1 MKVCLVDS
9 RVKESSVFL
18 ESVQDDVTAV
28 LLDYEN
34 DSFESLLAK
43 IGSAESIAYVAHGT
57 FDDSYS
63 FFKGSSFDML
73 VKEDWQP
80 FFDFVRA
87 VNAVYFD
94 FLGCNMASDDRWKQ
108 VFLWMEESGV
118 KVRASTDATGNLALG
133 GNWILEDG
141 SVDAK
146 ELYFK
151 EGIEKYIGLLVLYN
165 FNSKTNGTTITNVT
179 PLASLTSHAETATD
193 WYSYTSSTYNSNML
207 TYVIGSS
214 IIPYTTSEVYNS
226 TGTYIKFNSYVTSGY
241 TAYLIS
247 PAFTASNYVTFQ
259 FDFGQDGLSGYS
271 SLDNISIGLIPT
283 PSISSIAT
291 SNISAKLTRNFTGG
305 PTALTSLN
313 TFFITFSAT
322 VGNKYCIY
330 VKCYSTAAYD
340 MYMDNFNIL
349 QSSSLLQY
357 TSSNTVTANT
367 IYRITS
373 SPLRISTLA
382 QKTVSGITALSA
394 IDTSTTVTLGYLL
407 FNNEL
412 YKDGSKD
419 TTGGYYAY
427 NGILYNNGTQSTGYY
442 GLNGILYNNGL
453 QVTTG
458 GYYGLNGILYNNG
471 LQVTTGGYYLYNS
484 ILYNNGT
491 QSTGYYLYNS
501 ILYNNGTQ
509 STGYY
514 GLNGILYNNGI
525 QVTTGGYYP
534 YNGML
539 YNNGIKTTVTY
550 YNNYLYYNN
559 DITIGTIA
567 NTWTNMAYGNC
578 VFVAI
583 SSAGQVSTSSD
594 GSSWSVQTAT
604 INCNH
609 LTYGGTLFVAV
620 ASNTIYTSSDGITW
634 NTITVSS
641 NLTKVVYRS
650 SDFIAIAS
658 TEVVTSSDGIV
669 WTVQTA
675 NIGSCT
681 GIAYGANVLVTVSST
696 GTNRI
701 VSYDGSMTPTQVYS
715 MDYNWIDVTYGNG
728 LFVAVASTGEVA
740 RSSDGSSWTLQTT
753 IDTYTSIA
761 YGAGLFVAVLST
773 GTNRIRTSPDGIT
786 WTSINSMDAY
796 SLTKVAYGNGVF
808 ISVSSA
814 AVAALKYSVDYNAVS
829 QGITVNEGTNVLY
842 SSVATV
848 PTNAGSYTVTAD
860 SNISFI
866 YTIRKIKTLMNT
878 NTVTYNGSIQT
889 LAPTGSTYK
898 IYGYEI

>member
-63 FFKGSSFDML
+63 FFKRSSFDML

-80 FFDFVRA
+80 FFDFVRD

-108 VFLWMEESGV
+108 VFLWMEESAV

-151 EGIEKYIGLLVLYN
+151 EGIEKYIGLLILYD
-165 FNSKTNGTTITNVT
+165 FTNNTVGNIKKE
-179 PLASLTSHAETATD
+179 ASLTQVIAEAATD
-193 WYSYTSSTYNSNML
+193 WYGYNNGLSYILTPATSPTYTFTGRCIMFNSFDL
-207 TYVIGSS
+207 V
-214 IIPYTTSEVYNS
+214 
-226 TGTYIKFNSYVTSGY
+226 TGTL
-241 TAYLIS
+241 AYLIS
-247 PAFTASNYVTFQ
+247 PAFTATGYVTFQ
-259 FDFGQDGLSGYS
+259 FDFGQDSNSTSYQD
-271 SLDNISIGLIPT
+271 LDNISIGLIT
-283 PSISSIAT
+283 TSTIASIAT
-291 SNISAKLTRNFTGG
+291 NPTISQKLTRNLTGAV
-305 PTALTSLN
+305 TTLTSLN

-322 VGNKYCIY
+322 VGVKYCIY
-330 VKCYSTAAYD
+330 VRCESQFAYNI
-340 MYMDNFNIL
+340 YMDNFNIL
-349 QSSSLLQY
+349 QSSELLQY
-357 TSSNTVTANT
+357 ASSSIVTANT
-367 IYRITS
+367 IYRITK
-373 SPLRISTLA
+373 STLLNINTLTE
-382 QKTVSGITALSA
+382 KTFNGITALSA
-394 IDTSTTVTLGYLL
+394 INTTIAVTSGYLL
-407 FNNEL
+407 FDNEL
-412 YKDGSKD
+412 YKDGVKD
-419 TTGGYYAY
+419 TSGYYLY

-442 GLNGILYNNGL
+442 LYNS
-453 QVTTG
+453 
-458 GYYGLNGILYNNG
+458 ILYNNG

-501 ILYNNGTQ
+501 ILYKDGEKDT
-509 STGYY
+509 S
-514 GLNGILYNNGI
+514 
-525 QVTTGGYYP
+525 GYYP

-539 YNNGIKTTVTY
+539 YNNGVKTTVTY

-559 DITIGTIA
+559 DVTIGTIA
-567 NTWTNMAYGNC
+567 NTWTNMAYGNG

-604 INCNH
+604 ITCNH

-620 ASNTIYTSSDGITW
+620 ASNTVYTSSDGITW
-634 NTITVSS
+634 NTITVSF
-641 NLTKVVYRS
+641 NFRKVVSRS
-650 SDFIAIAS
+650 TDFIAIDNTGNFMYGS
-658 TEVVTSSDGIV
+658 DFIHDTSV
-669 WTVQTA
+669 WTELLMDPSLYNTTSY
-675 NIGSCT
+675 NCT
-681 GIAYGANVLVTVSST
+681 GMAYGANILVTVSST

-701 VSYDGSMTPTQVYS
+701 VSYPIYDGYMTPTQVSS
-715 MDYNWIDVTYGNG
+715 MDVYNWIDVTYGNG

-740 RSSDGSSWTLQTT
+740 RSSDGSIWTLQTT
-753 IDTYTSIA
+753 IGTCTSIA

-814 AVAALKYSVDYNAVS
+814 AVAALKYSVDYNTMS
-829 QGITVNEGTNVLY
+829 QGVTVNGGTNVLY
-842 SSVATV
+842 SSDATV
-848 PTNAGSYTVTAD
+848 PINAGSYTVTAD

-866 YTIRKIKTLMNT
+866 YTILKIKTLMNT
-878 NTVTYNGSIQT
+878 NTVIYNGSIQT

>member
-43 IGSAESIAYVAHGT
+43 IGSAESIAYVSHGT

-165 FNSKTNGTTITNVT
+165 FNSKTNGTTIIRVT
-179 PLASLTSHAETATD
+179 TLDQSVAETATD
-193 WYSYTSSTYNSNML
+193 WYSYHISSYLPTKL

-214 IIPYTTSEVYNS
+214 SSPSYNP
-226 TGTYIKFNSYVTSGY
+226 TGTYIKFDSVNNPNTGY
-241 TAYLIS
+241 IAYLIS
-247 PAFTASNYVTFQ
+247 PPFIASNYVTFQ
-259 FDFGQDGLSGYS
+259 FDFGQDSAYNARN
-271 SLDNISIGLIPT
+271 DNISIGLIPT
-283 PSISSIAT
+283 SSISSI
-291 SNISAKLTRNFTGG
+291 SSISTNPISEKLTRNLSAANGG
-305 PTALTSLN
+305 TISLTSLN

-322 VGNKYCIY
+322 ADVTYCIY
-330 VKCYSTAAYD
+330 IRCHGD
-340 MYMDNFNIL
+340 WGFNIYMDNFNIL

-357 TSSNTVTANT
+357 TSNNAVTVNTM
-367 IYRITS
+367 YRITS
-373 SPLRISTLA
+373 SPLRISALTATTL
-382 QKTVSGITALSA
+382 VNSITALSA
-394 IDTSTTVTLGYLL
+394 IDTSTTTTVTSGYLL

-442 GLNGILYNNGL
+442 
-453 QVTTG
+453 
-458 GYYGLNGILYNNG
+458 
-471 LQVTTGGYYLYNS
+471 LYNS
-484 ILYNNGT
+484 ILYKDGV
-491 QSTGYYLYNS
+491 QDSS
-501 ILYNNGTQ
+501 
-509 STGYY
+509 
-514 GLNGILYNNGI
+514 
-525 QVTTGGYYP
+525 GYYP

-567 NTWTNMAYGNC
+567 NTWTNMAYGNG

-594 GSSWSVQTAT
+594 GSSWTVQTAT

-609 LTYGGTLFVAV
+609 LTYGNGLFVAV
-620 ASNTIYTSSDGITW
+620 ASNTVFTSSDGITW
-634 NTITVSS
+634 STITVSS

-650 SDFIAIAS
+650 SDFIAIGS
-658 TEVVTSSDGIV
+658 TEVVRIVTSSDGSDGIG
-669 WTVQTA
+669 WTVQNVT
-675 NIGSCT
+675 IGNCT

-701 VSYDGSMTPTQVYS
+701 VSYDGSMTPTQVSS

-740 RSSDGSSWTLQTT
+740 TSSNGSNWTLQTT
-753 IDTYTSIA
+753 IGTCTSIA

-814 AVAALKYSVDYNAVS
+814 AVAALKYSVDYNGVS
-829 QGITVNEGTNVLY
+829 QGVTVNGGTNVLY
-842 SSVATV
+842 SSDATV